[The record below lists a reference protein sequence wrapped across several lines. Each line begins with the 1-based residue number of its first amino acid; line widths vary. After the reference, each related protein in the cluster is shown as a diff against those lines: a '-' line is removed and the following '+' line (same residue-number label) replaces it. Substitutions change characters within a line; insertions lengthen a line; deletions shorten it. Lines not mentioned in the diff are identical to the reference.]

1 MKKKQKQIVD
11 EMMKVYETNP
21 DVINYMEALM
31 KFCID
36 LLQKVEQLEK
46 ENKELNLEL
55 SGYRQAILNDDNL
68 MGLKLKIDKAIT
80 YIKTGKTFE
89 NKNTKKVVD
98 TIQNDLLNILN
109 KGSDKQ

>member
-1 MKKKQKQIVD
+1 MSEEEFRKIAKEYAEMYFTKGMDSTKIFKYVD
-11 EMMKVYETNP
+11 ELEK
-21 DVINYMEALM
+21 
-31 KFCID
+31 
-36 LLQKVEQLEK
+36 KVEQLEK

-109 KGSDKQ
+109 KGSEE